1 MGVMAFGMRRSLAI
15 SGSEDSFDQQELIE
29 RCLAGDRQ
37 AHRRFYERYAG
48 FVFKT
53 ARRLGIERDEVEDVA
68 QDVFSVAF
76 RQLSKFKSGQLTTWL
91 YRICSNRVTDR
102 YRRRSVRRAL
112 AHLIGGDPQEESAP
126 SADRDLER
134 HEAERAVSEIISRM
148 SPKKRDVFVLFEIEG
163 LPGDQIA
170 TRVGCPVETV
180 WTRLFHARR
189 EFERI
194 GRARGV
200 LGRAGEPS

>member
-1 MGVMAFGMRRSLAI
+1 MALEMRHPVVRS
-15 SGSEDSFDQQELIE
+15 EREEPFDQRELIE
-29 RCLAGDRQ
+29 RCLAGDRTAQ
-37 AHRRFYERYAG
+37 RNFYDRYAG

-53 ARRLGIERDEVEDVA
+53 ARRLGIERDEVEDVT

-76 RQLSKFKSGQLTTWL
+76 KRLHTFKAGQLTTWL

-102 YRRRSVRRAL
+102 YRRRSMRRAW
-112 AHLIGGDPQEESAP
+112 AHLLGVESQSPPTAEH
-126 SADRDLER
+126 DVER
-134 HEAERAVSEIISRM
+134 HEAERTVAEILARM

-170 TRVGCPVETV
+170 DRVGCPVETV

-194 GRARGV
+194 GRARELLSRTGDV
-200 LGRAGEPS
+200 P